1 MIIPKRY
8 INNPILSPSNNYWEM
23 ESSFNGCPVIDNRK
37 TYLLYR
43 ALSKQIYYKGVEL
56 KLSTIGIADS
66 KDGFNFLNRRQ
77 LIVPEYDWEKFGCE
91 DPRVIKIDD
100 KFYIFYTAL
109 SDYPFTPQGIKV
121 ALAISKDLKTIEKKN
136 LIVPFNSKAMSLFPE
151 RINGKLWSIL
161 TVDTDRPPSR
171 MCVAEFENEEE
182 MYDKNYWSEWKCD
195 INKNVLNLQ
204 RSINDQVEVGA
215 PPIKTKNGW
224 LVIYSYIHNYF
235 SSDRLFGVEAVLL
248 DLKNPRKILGRSS
261 ASLINPEEDYELKGE
276 VSNVVF
282 PSGAT
287 IIGNDLNLYYG
298 GADTNCCVA
307 TFNLK
312 KVLDDV
318 LKVKTDKVKFVRTP
332 GGPVLEPIK
341 NNNWESLA
349 VFNPAAIKLDNKVHI
364 LYRAMSLDNTSTIG
378 YAVSSDGVN
387 IDEKLDKPIY
397 VPREDFESKKNPGGN
412 SGCEDPR
419 LTKIG
424 NKIYMLY
431 TAFNGVEPPAIAMTY
446 IEEKDFLNREWN
458 WESPK
463 IVSIGGVDD
472 KDACILSEKINGKY
486 TVFHRIGNT
495 IDISFVDDLAN
506 ISQNSLISS
515 NLLKPRKGRWDG
527 QKVGI
532 SSPPIKTKDGWLM
545 IYHGVSEKDNIYRIG
560 AVLLDLKNPR
570 IIKSRIDYPIF
581 EPVTQYEKVG
591 IVPNVVFPCGS
602 VVLKNNLY
610 IYYGGADKVIG
621 IAVVSLSKLL
631 NEF

>member
-215 PPIKTKNGW
+215 PPIKTKKGW

-282 PSGAT
+282 PSGVT

-431 TAFNGVEPPAIAMTY
+431 TAFNGVEPPAIAMTF

>member
-215 PPIKTKNGW
+215 PPIKTKKGW

-282 PSGAT
+282 PSGVT